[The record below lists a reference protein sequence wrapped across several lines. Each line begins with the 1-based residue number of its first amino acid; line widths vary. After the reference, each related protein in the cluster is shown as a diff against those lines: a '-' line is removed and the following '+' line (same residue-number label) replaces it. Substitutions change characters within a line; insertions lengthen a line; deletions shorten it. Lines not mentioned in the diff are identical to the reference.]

1 MTKIL
6 PTDARQVQMTTGW
19 AIHFVKHTTG
29 QSAWFTH
36 PESNVRHVFEN
47 KLQAVRV
54 ASSMINTGAADATN
68 IWPVRIWTEV
78 IPEGEDG
85 HTQMMNRS
93 DFEALARGWATQL
106 GIYLNEGDIDV
117 IRERRIKG
125 TDQDGKGDHHAAET
139 TGSE

>member
-19 AIHFVKHTTG
+19 AIHITQHATG
-29 QSAWFTH
+29 QAFWFTH
-36 PESNVRHVFEN
+36 PESSVRHVFAE
-47 KLQAVRV
+47 KRQAVR
-54 ASSMINTGAADATN
+54 IAADMITLGEADVADV
-68 IWPVRIWTEV
+68 WPVRIWTEV
-78 IPEGEDG
+78 LPEDEDG

-93 DFEALARGWATQL
+93 DFESLARVWAADL
-106 GIYLNEGDIDV
+106 EIYLNKGEIDV

-139 TGSE
+139 AGSE